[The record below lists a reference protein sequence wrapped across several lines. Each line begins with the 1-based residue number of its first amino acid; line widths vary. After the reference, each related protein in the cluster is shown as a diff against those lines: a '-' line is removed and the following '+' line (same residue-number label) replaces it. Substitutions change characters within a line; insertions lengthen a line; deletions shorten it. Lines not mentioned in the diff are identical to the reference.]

1 MNDELHP
8 TFPSDTHSIIKSI
21 IYLVLDT
28 YLNIFLDEPPSY
40 HFSITLF
47 NRIIYF
53 YIQTNRI
60 FFLIGQDSTQSLS
73 YVKGAKTGS
82 KITVLFLSY

>member
-1 MNDELHP
+1 MNHLP
-8 TFPSDTHSIIKSI
+8 IG
-21 IYLVLDT
+21 
-28 YLNIFLDEPPSY
+28 Y

-60 FFLIGQDSTQSLS
+60 FFLIGKDSTQSLS
-73 YVKGAKTGS
+73 YVKGAKTGV
-82 KITVLFLSY
+82 KVQR